1 MSSYSL
7 SDSSSMFENSLL
19 SQKNHFLSS
28 SKNFNRFLENLQQPT
43 KFVRKLFNKHS
54 APLLLRHPQE
64 HERFLYGLEAAECI
78 RDHFFPTS
86 PEIVEPNS
94 STTYDA
100 TLITPY
106 ELRNCL
112 KDMRKRAAPGPDGIQ
127 IQLIIGLKD
136 SIMEP
141 LVLLYNSCLSF
152 GFIPKC
158 MKRAKVILI
167 NPLEQRRPPQ
177 HQFSSFNNYHFVHF
191 ENSR

>member
-1 MSSYSL
+1 M
-7 SDSSSMFENSLL
+7 
-19 SQKNHFLSS
+19 
-28 SKNFNRFLENLQQPT
+28 
-43 KFVRKLFNKHS
+43 
-54 APLLLRHPQE
+54 LLRHPQE

-100 TLITPY
+100 TLITLY
-106 ELRNCL
+106 GLRNCL

-127 IQLIIGLKD
+127 IQLIIGLKN

-141 LVLLYNSCLSF
+141 LLLLYNSCLSF

-167 NPLEQRRPPQ
+167 PKNKGDPHSINSLRPITITSCILKILDKILSSRLSHSLEKGGFLYKN
-177 HQFSSFNNYHFVHF
+177 QFGFRTSRSTTSSKFHRFKLLKEF
-191 ENSR
+191 AKFQEL

>member
-7 SDSSSMFENSLL
+7 SDSSSMFENNSLL

-43 KFVRKLFNKHS
+43 KFVRKLFNKHF
-54 APLLLRHPQE
+54 APRHPQE

-112 KDMRKRAAPGPDGIQ
+112 KDMRKRAASGPDVQ
-127 IQLIIGLKD
+127 IQHIIGLKD
-136 SIMEP
+136 SIM
-141 LVLLYNSCLSF
+141 
-152 GFIPKC
+152 
-158 MKRAKVILI
+158 
-167 NPLEQRRPPQ
+167 NPF
-177 HQFSSFNNYHFVHF
+177 FSSTIPVYRLDLFLNV
-191 ENSR
+191 